1 MGEHFRKE
9 VPASDNVSSSLHS
22 CLSSTKER
30 TVCGLK
36 IMLMGFFSLAV
47 LSKKSLHSIIAGG
60 KEGGEGGF
68 GKRN

>member
-1 MGEHFRKE
+1 M
-9 VPASDNVSSSLHS
+9 
-22 CLSSTKER
+22 
-30 TVCGLK
+30 CGLK
-36 IMLMGFFSLAV
+36 IMLMGFYSLAV